1 MNWKSSTS
9 SSEPTRSLAHRG
21 PAGCWFA
28 RAGSTWHFHGVEL
41 NRARRIAGPSATALV
56 PKSAR
61 PVSNS
66 STDRVGAI
74 YRALRHAIIEQA
86 LSPGAKLPEDAIG
99 ERFGASR
106 TIVRHVLGQLAAEGL
121 VELRRNRGAAV
132 ATPSWDEARDVFDV
146 RLGLERL
153 IVSRLAGRLTAE
165 QITQLES
172 HVDDEELAR
181 GTNEPLSIRLA
192 TEFHIVLAEMTGSP
206 VLTRYVSEVASRC
219 GLILALYSRPH
230 SAECAVSE
238 HRAVIAALAAGDA
251 ERATA
256 VMDEH
261 LEAVAGRALIVS
273 RPPREYDIKAIL
285 ARYANDA
292 PASLRRQTRAARAKR

>member
-1 MNWKSSTS
+1 
-9 SSEPTRSLAHRG
+9 
-21 PAGCWFA
+21 
-28 RAGSTWHFHGVEL
+28 
-41 NRARRIAGPSATALV
+41 V

-61 PVSNS
+61 PASNGN
-66 STDRVGAI
+66 TDRVGAI

-106 TIVRHVLGQLAAEGL
+106 TIVRHVL
-121 VELRRNRGAAV
+121 
-132 ATPSWDEARDVFDV
+132 DV

-153 IVSRLAGRLTAE
+153 IVSRLAGRLTAD
-165 QITQLES
+165 QIKRLES
-172 HVDDEELAR
+172 HVDDEERAR
-181 GTNEPLSIRLA
+181 GANEPLSIRLA

-238 HRAVIAALAAGDA
+238 HRAIIAALAAGDA
-251 ERATA
+251 DRATA
-256 VMDEH
+256 VMDQH

-273 RPPREYDIKAIL
+273 RPPRDYDIKTIL
-285 ARYANDA
+285 ARYADDA
-292 PASLRRQTRAARAKR
+292 PARLRRQARARVKR

>member
-1 MNWKSSTS
+1 
-9 SSEPTRSLAHRG
+9 
-21 PAGCWFA
+21 
-28 RAGSTWHFHGVEL
+28 
-41 NRARRIAGPSATALV
+41 V

-61 PVSNS
+61 SASNGN
-66 STDRVGAI
+66 TDRVGAI

-153 IVSRLAGRLTAE
+153 IVSRLAGRLTAD
-165 QITQLES
+165 QIKRLES
-172 HVDDEELAR
+172 HVDDEERAR
-181 GTNEPLSIRLA
+181 GANEPLSIRLA

-238 HRAVIAALAAGDA
+238 HRAIIAALAAGDA
-251 ERATA
+251 DRATA
-256 VMDEH
+256 VMDQH

-273 RPPREYDIKAIL
+273 RPPRDFDIKTIL
-285 ARYANDA
+285 ARYADDA
-292 PASLRRQTRAARAKR
+292 PASLRRPARARVKR